1 MAIAKLESAAKLFS
15 GQGDL
20 IMFDAVPDYDA
31 DAFDELADL
40 ANPKSLGQIVQD
52 STTWEGEDVST
63 DEILDEQGNIITA
76 HVTAGTLGFSFDI
89 ASTSQLM
96 VQTFLG
102 GDAIASPGT
111 FAGLEGTGALSAT
124 GFGVKIPVMTRPLA
138 IINDELNRA
147 WVYPKAK
154 ITANLSYTDGL
165 YRIHAVVVAEQVDKP
180 KIKTAM
186 IVDRAPAA

>member
-1 MAIAKLESAAKLFS
+1 MAIAKFEGAAKLFS

-31 DAFDELADL
+31 DSFDELADL
-40 ANPKSLGQIVQD
+40 TNPKSLGQIVQD

-111 FAGLEGTGALSAT
+111 FSGLEGTGALSAT
-124 GFGVKIPVMTRPLA
+124 GFGVKIPVMTRPIA

-165 YRIHAVVVAEQVDKP
+165 YRIHAVVVAEQVDKA

>member
-1 MAIAKLESAAKLFS
+1 MAIAKLEGAAKLFA

-20 IMFDAVPDYDA
+20 IMFNAVPDYDA
-31 DAFDELADL
+31 ASVAGLADFT
-40 ANPKSLGQIVQD
+40 NPKSLGQIVQD

-76 HVTAGTLGFSFDI
+76 HVTAGTLSFSFDI

-102 GDAIASPGT
+102 GDAIASPGN
-111 FAGLEGTGALSAT
+111 FEGLEGTGTLTAT
-124 GFGVKIPVMTRPLA
+124 GFGVKIPVITRPIA

-147 WVYPKAK
+147 WFYPKAK
-154 ITANLSYTDGL
+154 ITANLSYSDGL
-165 YRIHAVVVAEQVDKP
+165 YRIHAVVVAEQVDKA

-186 IVDRAPAA
+186 VIDRAPSA